1 MGADFRLGA
10 WCQPYVEFSR
20 PEDVRATVRRAGDAG
35 ISLLLPCVK
44 SETHFTDGRSLAYY
58 KTERIYPGA
67 DWDMLDSIC
76 REAEKSGLEIHAWV
90 CTFLEGKS
98 KLLEKHRDCES
109 MRFDHLHEEVP
120 TGMACP
126 ARSEVREAE
135 LAVIEEIATRYPVA
149 GVHLDFIRYMELR
162 ACACKH
168 CRGKFKKMGFRP
180 EQIFESGGAR
190 RAWFDMRT
198 QAISSFV
205 HEAGERVR
213 AHGKMLSAAVFPDYP
228 AIADICG
235 QDWARW
241 LREGWLDFAVTMN
254 YTDSRAT
261 FLRRAAE
268 HRALGL
274 PEGRLFEG
282 IAKRTEK
289 VLLDPKE
296 LCAQVEKAKGM
307 KAAGAVFFSMGALE
321 EGDVNELRQ
330 AN

>member
-1 MGADFRLGA
+1 VGADFRLGA

-162 ACACKH
+162 AC
-168 CRGKFKKMGFRP
+168 G
-180 EQIFESGGAR
+180 
-190 RAWFDMRT
+190 FDMRT